1 MILLL
6 SFINLGCTIEKPP
19 IRPKKNLSKDQP
31 VYYNFIA
38 HKYYIL
44 KEYEKAIFQYQKI
57 LKKFANQPV
66 EYNKELA
73 WAEYEIGF
81 CYYQLGDNKKAIEY
95 FERVINYYDQA
106 SARILAQKM
115 LTKVQNK

>member
-1 MILLL
+1 MISLL
-6 SFINLGCTIEKPP
+6 SFIDLGCTIEKPP
-19 IRPKKNLSKDQP
+19 VRPKKNLPKDQP

-38 HKYYIL
+38 QKYYVW

-57 LKKFANQPV
+57 LKKFSNQPV
-66 EYNKELA
+66 KYNKELA

-81 CYYQLGDNKKAIEY
+81 CYYRLGNNGKATEH
-95 FERVINYYDQA
+95 FERVINYYNQV
-106 SARILAQKM
+106 SARILAQKV